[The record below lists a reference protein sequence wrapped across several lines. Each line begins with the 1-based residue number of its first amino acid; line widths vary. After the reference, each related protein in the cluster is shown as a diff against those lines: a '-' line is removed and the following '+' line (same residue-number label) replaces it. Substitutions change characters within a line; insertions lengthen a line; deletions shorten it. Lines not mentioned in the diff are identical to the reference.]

1 MTEQSTKEECMFAE
15 EAIKTAIGNY
25 KTEDLVL
32 AFEGGATKI
41 GLAVHRMVLEEIKK
55 RTEYDGEWPEK
66 IKRLKKN

>member
-1 MTEQSTKEECMFAE
+1 MFAE

-55 RTEYDGEWPEK
+55 REPQANGQ
-66 IKRLKKN
+66 KR

>member
-32 AFEGGATKI
+32 AFEGGATRI

-55 RTEYDGEWPEK
+55 REPLGEWPEK
-66 IKRLKKN
+66 IKRLKRN